1 MDTIIV
7 NADLDGKQISRD
19 IYGHFSEHL
28 GRCIYGGFWVGKDSN
43 IPNINGFRKDVV
55 EAFKELEIPNL
66 RWPGGCFAD
75 EYHWRDGIGPNE
87 NRKKMI
93 NTHWG
98 GVVEDNSFGTHEF
111 FELCETL
118 GCKPYVN
125 GNVGSSSVQE
135 MSEWVEY
142 MTFGGESPLSKM
154 REANGHKAPWKL
166 PLFCVGNENWGCG
179 GNMRP
184 EYYADLY
191 RRYQTYVRQYGS
203 DKIFKIACGPN
214 TADYNWTEVLMREA
228 GKLMDGLS
236 LHYYSVEPNWDER
249 PKATEFSEHG
259 WYNMI
264 AKASYMEELVRRHDE
279 VMTKY
284 DPEKRVALVVDE
296 WGCWHKVEDGT
307 NPGFLYQQNT
317 IRDALVAGIT
327 LNIFNNHCDRVRIAN
342 IAQAVNVLQSPVL
355 TEGTKML
362 KTPTWYVFNMY
373 KPHKDA
379 TSLTTSVAS
388 NQIGPEDA
396 RIDSVTASASHKEG
410 NYTVTFTNAELQGS
424 KQINITLAG
433 LNGKIKAASA
443 KVLTAEKMNSCNTF
457 QNPEQIKTQ
466 PLEVKVTAQNELLL
480 QVPAMSVVTV
490 EIQAQGGGSLPLRP
504 HFVAGYPFC
513 WSSRNAPK
521 FNL

>member
-7 NADLDGKQISRD
+7 NADLDGKKISRD

-28 GRCIYGGFWVGKDSN
+28 GRCIYGGFWVGKDSD
-43 IPNINGFRKDVV
+43 IPNINGYRKDVV

-75 EYHWRDGIGPNE
+75 EYHWRDGIGPYE
-87 NRKKMI
+87 NRKRMI

-111 FELCETL
+111 FGLCQAL

-125 GNVGSSSVQE
+125 GNVGSGSVQE

-142 MTFGGESPLSKM
+142 ITFGGESPMSRM
-154 REANGHKAPWKL
+154 REANGHKKPWKL
-166 PLFCVGNENWGCG
+166 DFFCVGNESWGCG
-179 GNMRP
+179 GNMKA

-191 RRYQTYVRQYGS
+191 RRYQTYVRQYGK

-214 TADYNWTEVLMREA
+214 SNDYNWTDVLMREA
-228 GKLMDGLS
+228 GSLMDGLS
-236 LHYYSVEPNWDER
+236 LHYYSVEPDWNTR
-249 PKATEFSEHG
+249 PSATEFTEHG
-259 WYNMI
+259 WYNML

-279 VMTKY
+279 IMTKY

-296 WGCWHKVEDGT
+296 WGTWHKVEEGT

-355 TEGTKML
+355 TEGNKMI
-362 KTPTWYVFNMY
+362 KTPTWYVFHMY
-373 KPHKDA
+373 KPHMDA
-379 TSLTTSVAS
+379 TGLSTSVAS
-388 NQIGPEDA
+388 NKIGPKDA
-396 RIDSVTASASHKEG
+396 RVDSVTASASHKKDV
-410 NYTVTFTNAELQGS
+410 YTVTFTNAELKG
-424 KQINITLAG
+424 KKDINISLAG
-433 LNGKIKAASA
+433 LKGNIKEASA
-443 KVLTAEKMNSCNTF
+443 SVLTAKEMNSCNTF
-457 QNPEQIKTQ
+457 DKPDLIKSKAID
-466 PLEVKVTAQNELLL
+466 VKLSGANELFMS
-480 QVPAMSVVTV
+480 VPAMSIVTV
-490 EIQAQGGGSLPLRP
+490 EIKA
-504 HFVAGYPFC
+504 
-513 WSSRNAPK
+513 
-521 FNL
+521 